1 MRFVNNPF
9 TDKLDVGS
17 LTGSGAPPVETVTG
31 NDGIAVGPDVMYN
44 LNLLG
49 NNTQG
54 INVTGNAGTSTLTI
68 AGIDATTTQKG
79 VLETATN
86 AGAAAQ
92 SSSTVALTPSNIT
105 SLFSTTYLP
114 SSQGGTGLSSPAA
127 HSLIATNGSSAYSVL
142 GVAGNGQIPIGSIG
156 SNPVLAN
163 IASAD
168 SSVTITNGP
177 GTIDLSVVRSYS
189 VTPYI
194 VGPVGKAPY
203 QTIQAGVNA
212 ANAGSGGIVVV
223 QPGTYTENLTLYS
236 NCHVM
241 GLDFADAGG
250 GVIINGVHTPPASG
264 GFVFNN
270 VQLESATHVFSS
282 AVAGTTH
289 LIIANAAI
297 VVTNGFTFNL
307 PNWTGK
313 LEAYDV
319 NDRGSTNDGFINNT
333 GGSQIAIFSSAI
345 GAGTGNTM
353 VVSGAVSIFTCAVS
367 CPINITTGATAYL
380 EYNVHTGSITLS
392 GDSTG
397 EIVGCE
403 VDAQITMSSNSAWI
417 ISLSAINTSSNPS
430 IAGSGIGA
438 LTLSDVTYINNSTVS
453 GTLTVT
459 NVGLTD
465 LGSIRSNFT
474 AHSILLGQGT
484 RGTITNVSPSA
495 TSGVPLISQG
505 ASADPTFGT
514 AVVAGGGTGLT
525 SYNQG
530 DTVYA
535 SAANTLSALAKD
547 TNATRYIS
555 NTGTSNNPAWAQVNL
570 ANGVTGNLPVT
581 NLNSGTSAGATTFW
595 RGDGTWAT
603 PAGSGVS
610 SVSGTAN
617 RITSTGGA
625 TPVIDISG
633 SYVGQSSI
641 TTLGTIGT
649 GVWQGTAVAVGF
661 GGTGLGSTPTNG
673 QLLIGNGTNYTLAT
687 ITAGANTSVTN
698 GSGTITIGASQAVV
712 ANNYSVANATPY
724 VAAATDYYITVDTST
739 IAITIQLPDAPTNYR
754 TFIIKDSAGNAS
766 VRNVTVTTVS
776 GVKLLDGAATF
787 VMNTNYQAAQF
798 LYDGFGYQVF

>member
-86 AGAAAQ
+86 AEAAAQ

-168 SSVTITNGP
+168 SSITITNGP
-177 GTIDLSVVRSYS
+177 GTIDLSVATPAFYS

-194 VGPVGKAPY
+194 VGPVGRAPY

-403 VDAQITMSSNSAWI
+403 VDAQITMSSNSAWL
-417 ISLSAINTSSNPS
+417 ISLSTINTSSNPS

-484 RGTITNVSPSA
+484 RGTITALGAATNGQIPIGSTGADPVLAGITAGTGISVTNGAGSISIATNGSSTVNTLTGNTGGAISPTLGNINTVGTGSITVAGSGSTLTSQLTGLTNHNVLIGAGTATITNVAPSA

-514 AVVAGGGTGLT
+514 AVVAGGGTGAVSFTTHSLILG
-525 SYNQG
+525 Q
-530 DTVYA
+530 
-535 SAANTLSALAKD
+535 
-547 TNATRYIS
+547 
-555 NTGTSNNPAWAQVNL
+555 
-570 ANGVTGNLPVT
+570 
-581 NLNSGTSAGATTFW
+581 GTSAMTALGA
-595 RGDGTWAT
+595 A
-603 PAGSGVS
+603 
-610 SVSGTAN
+610 
-617 RITSTGGA
+617 
-625 TPVIDISG
+625 
-633 SYVGQSSI
+633 
-641 TTLGTIGT
+641 
-649 GVWQGTAVAVGF
+649 
-661 GGTGLGSTPTNG
+661 TNG
-673 QLLIGNGTNYTLAT
+673 QIPVGSTGADPVLAT
-687 ITAGANTSVTN
+687 ITAGTNTSVTN
-698 GSGTITIGASQAVV
+698 GAGTITIGASQAVV

-776 GVKLLDGAATF
+776 GIKLLDGAATF